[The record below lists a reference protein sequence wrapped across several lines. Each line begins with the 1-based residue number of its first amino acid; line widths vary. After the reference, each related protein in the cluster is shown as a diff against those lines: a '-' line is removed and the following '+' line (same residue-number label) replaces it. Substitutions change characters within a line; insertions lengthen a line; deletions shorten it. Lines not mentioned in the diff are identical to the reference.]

1 MTTLKRKTQ
10 LNLSGSHRT
19 LDADNA
25 FVGGTVYVTG
35 SVSASVN
42 LSTAGTLQVGQD
54 AFITGSLQVT
64 GSAYFGDVSSDVV
77 ISTAQF
83 TGSNGI
89 SGSLVQGTTLL
100 GQQITASYLSGSAI
114 QNFGTTAGNLGGA
127 LVVQSP
133 MFLSGTEVSSAF
145 GATDLQFVVGLK
157 DNNYVFGVDSG
168 SINWGRGSGF
178 KIVPSST
185 PGQIELWANGQNLL
199 GGGGGGNTP
208 FTAITGG
215 IDFNSTIEPGHGLEL
230 WSGSITLGQNNGSP
244 FIFGAPILWN
254 GGSGVGKFT
263 LNTVARYES
272 GTPPNGNFG
281 AASWTHVVT
290 FVSSSSS
297 TYSTG
302 ELYPLA
308 VAEIDYITHSFGTNT
323 NPAPNMSTFDVNIYA
338 APNDLLIGVTGAAN
352 SPVNGGSFSC
362 TVTDGFIT
370 SGNGNT
376 TPFISFQ

>member
-1 MTTLKRKTQ
+1 MATLKRKTQ

-25 FVGGTVYVTG
+25 FVGGAVYVTG
-35 SVSASVN
+35 SVSASVGVI
-42 LSTAGTLQVGQD
+42 AQQV
-54 AFITGSLQVT
+54 
-64 GSAYFGDVSSDVV
+64 
-77 ISTAQF
+77 
-83 TGSNGI
+83 
-89 SGSLVQGTTLL
+89 
-100 GQQITASYLSGSAI
+100 TASYFSGSAT
-114 QNFGTTAGNLGGA
+114 QYFGSTAGNLGGA

-133 MFLSGTEVSSAF
+133 MFLSGTAVSSAF

-168 SINWGRGSGF
+168 SISWGSGSGF

-185 PGQIELWANGQNLL
+185 PDQIELWVNGQNLL
-199 GGGGGGNTP
+199 EGGGGGNTP

-215 IDFNSTIEPGHGLEL
+215 IEFNAGPHGLEA

-254 GGSGVGKFT
+254 GGTGVGKFT
-263 LNTVARYES
+263 LNTVARFES
-272 GTPPNGNFG
+272 GTPGDGNFG

-297 TYSTG
+297 TYPTG

-308 VAEIDYITHSFGTNT
+308 VAEIDYITHSFGTGL

-338 APNDLLIGVTGAAN
+338 APNDLLIGVTGAVN
-352 SPVNGGSFSC
+352 SPGGGGSFSC
-362 TVTDGFIT
+362 TVTDGFVT
-370 SGNGNT
+370 SGGGNT
-376 TPFISFQ
+376 KPFISFQ